1 VGQSQA
7 QDIICANEIID
18 DLAERIAARLR
29 EQVLRQPNVTTPPC
43 LGDSANAK
51 LTTSI
56 NLLKQVY
63 LATHPG
69 VHRKPA
75 SGPVADRNAEAEA
88 ELLTNLAAEAEE
100 KDRD

>member
-1 VGQSQA
+1 M
-7 QDIICANEIID
+7 
-18 DLAERIAARLR
+18 R

-63 LATHPG
+63 LATQPG
-69 VHRKPA
+69 QSWDLH
-75 SGPVADRNAEAEA
+75 
-88 ELLTNLAAEAEE
+88 TAAKRPDQIKMREYSMRAV
-100 KDRD
+100 RAN